1 MMTEEALIL
10 MKKAVKVHQKIKRR
24 QFKSVQD
31 GLRLTSLETAILK
44 NLMMRHVLYRER
56 INKQLQAQALSVM
69 K

>member
-44 NLMMRHVLYRER
+44 NLMMEISQDLLTRNNRFFR
-56 INKQLQAQALSVM
+56 
-69 K
+69 